1 MPVQDQRLNFVMQ
14 ELSRRSDD
22 ITSRLRNIEQRLDT
36 LEERFSVTEE
46 LDIEKT
52 KKNDDHHK
60 ELVARLD
67 GLNDEIIKLKLVADK
82 LSKES
87 AKFARKTE
95 LKEIETVLGIIK
107 PGLIKE
113 ETEA

>member
-22 ITSRLRNIEQRLDT
+22 ITGRLRNIEQKLNT
-36 LEERFSVTEE
+36 LEERFSVVEE

-52 KKNDDHHK
+52 KKNDDRYK
-60 ELVARLD
+60 ELYRKLD
-67 GLNDEIIKLKLVADK
+67 GLNDEIIKLKLLTEK
-82 LSKES
+82 LGKES

-95 LKEIETVLGIIK
+95 LKEIETALVILK
-107 PGLIKE
+107 PGAIRE
-113 ETEA
+113 DVE